1 MKKSIIALALVLAI
15 VAANYVSAS
24 GIEYSG
30 SLETTLE
37 WHRDSDGNIETNL
50 ALN

>member
-15 VAANYVSAS
+15 GAAGPVSAS

-30 SLETTLE
+30 SLETTLRI
-37 WHRDSDGNIETNL
+37 WHQDSDGNIETKPS
-50 ALN
+50 